1 MSGLGRRVGMDED
14 DKDGVVAKKTKKR
27 KLRKW
32 GKGNKSIYIFFH
44 ILVRKKFHPTIKQS
58 AFSV

>member
-27 KLRKW
+27 ELRKW
-32 GKGNKSIYIFFH
+32 EKGNKSIYIFF
-44 ILVRKKFHPTIKQS
+44 IYW
-58 AFSV
+58 